1 MQFILEPAKNS
12 LCIHIVPSG
21 VNSVRFPCLQ
31 KQEPCCHWGTE
42 SIKSYITAF
51 IHFYIKVR
59 YLISLNPLNC
69 FCICIASG
77 LHGKRQHISC
87 ISERHVRM
95 WQVPGRAWL
104 LPRTKTDVTNDAE
117 TWCWKEI
124 LFSIVSWVTST
135 KWFTLVS
142 GKKPICQLWV
152 KFPHSFY
159 SPKYLRGLCVLKVPS
174 LLRYAN
180 CVQLTKEKGPLP
192 SILFRAQMFCSS
204 AFLSTSYMSGSK
216 HGIVHYSKS
225 SCTGKK
231 KKVVLKN
238 FCSN

>member
-1 MQFILEPAKNS
+1 MAGAWES
-12 LCIHIVPSG
+12 L
-21 VNSVRFPCLQ
+21 
-31 KQEPCCHWGTE
+31 
-42 SIKSYITAF
+42 
-51 IHFYIKVR
+51 
-59 YLISLNPLNC
+59 
-69 FCICIASG
+69 ASS
-77 LHGKRQHISC
+77 H
-87 ISERHVRM
+87 
-95 WQVPGRAWL
+95 
-104 LPRTKTDVTNDAE
+104 PRTKTDVTNDAE

-142 GKKPICQLWV
+142 GNKPICQLWV

-159 SPKYLRGLCVLKVPS
+159 SPKYLHGLCILKVPS

-225 SCTGKK
+225 SCTGGG

-238 FCSN
+238 FYSNQKWKLVAQSCPTLCDPMVCSQAPLSLEFSRHEYWSGLPFPSPGDLSNPGIKPRFPTLQADSLPTELITTREKIWLGYYLIFFMI